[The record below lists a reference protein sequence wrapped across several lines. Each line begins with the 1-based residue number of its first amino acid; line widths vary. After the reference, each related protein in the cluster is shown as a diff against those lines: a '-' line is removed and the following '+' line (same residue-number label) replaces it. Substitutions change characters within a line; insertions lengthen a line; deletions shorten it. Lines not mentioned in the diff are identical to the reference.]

1 MPRVLTPKL
10 KHKIPKKCYK
20 VDKKDFHGPIRI
32 LPTSAYIN
40 PKRRLF
46 VFKSSQDF
54 LSFDVG
60 MNYYQFDPTRMNNSE
75 NVQSYVQNENFT
87 PVSQPSYLTR
97 DQEHEIIVS
106 TLRQVISS
114 PGGDTSSSYWIASEV
129 LPPPDA
135 GPCPICGVTGCYG
148 CAFPRPVEIKKEK
161 KHKGVRKKPSGKLY
175 FNIMFQHLIICSPN
189 LCIIFSLTIR

>member
-1 MPRVLTPKL
+1 
-10 KHKIPKKCYK
+10 
-20 VDKKDFHGPIRI
+20 
-32 LPTSAYIN
+32 
-40 PKRRLF
+40 
-46 VFKSSQDF
+46 
-54 LSFDVG
+54 
-60 MNYYQFDPTRMNNSE
+60 MNNDQFDPTRMNNSG

-161 KHKGVRKKPSGKLY
+161 KHKGVRKKPSGKWSAEIWDPSIKARRWLGTFPTY
-175 FNIMFQHLIICSPN
+175 DMAVQSYEEAKYELAVRRSA
-189 LCIIFSLTIR
+189 

>member
-1 MPRVLTPKL
+1 
-10 KHKIPKKCYK
+10 
-20 VDKKDFHGPIRI
+20 
-32 LPTSAYIN
+32 
-40 PKRRLF
+40 
-46 VFKSSQDF
+46 
-54 LSFDVG
+54 
-60 MNYYQFDPTRMNNSE
+60 MNNSE
-75 NVQSYVQNENFT
+75 NFQSYVQNENLT

-114 PGGDTSSSYWIASEV
+114 PGGDTSSSNWIASEA

-148 CAFPRPVEIKKEK
+148 CAFPRPVEITKEK

-175 FNIMFQHLIICSPN
+175 FSMLYVPTS
-189 LCIIFSLTIR
+189 